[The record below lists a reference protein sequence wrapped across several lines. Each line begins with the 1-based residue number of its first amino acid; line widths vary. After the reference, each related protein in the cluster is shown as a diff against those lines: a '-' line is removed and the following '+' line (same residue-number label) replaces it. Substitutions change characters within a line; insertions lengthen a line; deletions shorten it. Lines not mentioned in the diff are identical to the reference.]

1 MSMGEMVYK
10 GFLLVFLGTFVLM
23 IALLLKPMR
32 DEVVY
37 YKRKYDFRTANGF
50 MYFAFAMVAAQI
62 LIVGVLANIFLPH
75 HVMQIIVIVEGLTA
89 MHALRRSQKAVVS
102 AICGALLFIVTLQ
115 YPNCFESIAH
125 ECAIGVSLLFIIT
138 GILSPN

>member
-1 MSMGEMVYK
+1 MGEIIFK

-23 IALLLKPMR
+23 LALLLKPMR
-32 DEVVY
+32 EEVVH

-50 MYFAFAMVAAQI
+50 LWFSIAMVAAQI
-62 LIVGVLANIFLPH
+62 IIVGVLANIFLPH
-75 HVMQIIVIVEGLTA
+75 HAIQIIVIVEGLTA
-89 MHALRRSQKAVVS
+89 MHALKSSQKAVAS
-102 AICGALLFIVTLQ
+102 ALCGALLFIVTLQ

-125 ECAIGVSLLFIIT
+125 ECAIGVSLLFIIC